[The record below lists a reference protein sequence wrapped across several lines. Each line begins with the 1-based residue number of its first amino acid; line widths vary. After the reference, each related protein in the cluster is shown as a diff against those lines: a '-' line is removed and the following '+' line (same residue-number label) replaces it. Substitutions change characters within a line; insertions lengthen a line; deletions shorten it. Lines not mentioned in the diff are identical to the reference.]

1 MIPIEELKKIIQDVE
16 KAGGFWSDDYKMLFG
31 LTKAAMG
38 HIEELEI
45 KLAQAE
51 EISEESKLPVFQI
64 TKDEY
69 GLHASSIPADESL
82 EARTEAAMHCA
93 MMIREASK

>member
-1 MIPIEELKKIIQDVE
+1 MISIEDLKKIIKDIENQ
-16 KAGGFWSDDYKMLFG
+16 GGFWSDDYKTLFV
-31 LTKAAMG
+31 LTKAAME
-38 HIEELEI
+38 HIGGLEI

-93 MMIREASK
+93 MMIREASR